1 MSHLN
6 QESGIRN
13 QESGIR
19 MEARIFADLKIAA
32 FSWAMVGP
40 LTLKFFADYGAT
52 VVRVETSLRPCV
64 TRTSAPYKDNIAG
77 INRSGYFNHF
87 SANMMSLSLNMNSP
101 QGQSVAKE
109 LVTWADVVMENFTP
123 GVMDKWG
130 LGYETLKEM
139 NPGIIMVRQ
148 NGFGIEGPYKN
159 LAAFGMILAAI
170 AGIPQYIGWPDR
182 GPLPVGVGA
191 YTDSISPRFASAAL
205 IAALD
210 YRDRTG
216 RGQLIDF
223 AQFETALYFLL
234 PGLLDAAVNDREPVR
249 NGNAV
254 AHAAPHN
261 VYPCKGKERWCT
273 IAVANDAQWR
283 ALCRSIGKTDMI
295 DDLRFDTLPHRK
307 KNEDALDSLVDAWTI
322 ERAPEEVMSILQAAG
337 VPAGIV
343 ENSSDLF
350 EDPQLRA
357 RGLFWPMEHSEIGQC
372 THLGSSMVLSKT
384 PAQAS
389 TPSPCMG
396 EHNEYVLTKILG
408 KTDEEFVELLA
419 AGVLE

>member
-1 MSHLN
+1 MN
-6 QESGIRN
+6 KRVFE
-13 QESGIR
+13 
-19 MEARIFADLKIAA
+19 DLKIVA

-64 TRTSAPYKDNIAG
+64 TRTSAPYKDNIPG

-87 SANMMSLSLNMNSP
+87 SANMMSLSLNMNTP
-101 QGQSVAKE
+101 QGLSVARD
-109 LVTWADVVMENFTP
+109 LIQWADVVMENFTP
-123 GVMDKWG
+123 SVMDKWG
-130 LGYETLKEM
+130 LGYEALTKIK
-139 NPGIIMVRQ
+139 PDIIMVRQ
-148 NGFGIEGPYKN
+148 NGFGMEGPYKN

-205 IAALD
+205 IAALE

-216 RGQLIDF
+216 KGQLIDL
-223 AQFETALYFLL
+223 AQFETALYFFL
-234 PGLLDAAVNDREPVR
+234 PGLLDAAANDREPVR

-254 AHAAPHN
+254 AYAVPHN
-261 VYPCKGKERWCT
+261 VYPCQGKERWCT
-273 IAVANDAQWR
+273 IAATNDVQWA
-283 ALCRSIGKTDMI
+283 ALCKAIGKPDLATDPQ
-295 DDLRFDTLPHRK
+295 FDTLPHRK
-307 KNEDALDSLVDAWTI
+307 ENEAELDAVIEAWTI
-322 ERAPEEVMSILQAAG
+322 DRAPEDVMTLLQAAG

-343 ENSSDLF
+343 ENAADVF

-357 RGLFWPMEHSEIGQC
+357 RGLFWPMEHSEIGMF
-372 THLGSSMVLSKT
+372 THLGSSLVLSKT

-396 EHNEYVLTKILG
+396 EHNEYVITKILG

>member
-1 MSHLN
+1 MDN
-6 QESGIRN
+6 
-13 QESGIR
+13 
-19 MEARIFADLKIAA
+19 AVFKDLKIAA

-64 TRTSAPYKDNIAG
+64 TRTSAPFKDNVAG
-77 INRSGYFNHF
+77 LNRSGYFNHF
-87 SANMMSLSLNMNSP
+87 SANMMSLSLNMHNP
-101 QGQSVAKE
+101 LGMGVAKE
-109 LVTWADVVMENFTP
+109 LISWADVVMENFTP
-123 GVMDKWG
+123 GVMDRWG
-130 LGYETLKEM
+130 LGYEALTKIK
-139 NPGIIMVRQ
+139 PDIIMVRQ

-191 YTDSISPRFASAAL
+191 YTDSISPRFAAAAL

-210 YRDRTG
+210 YRDKTG
-216 RGQLIDF
+216 KGQLIDL

-234 PGLLDAAVNDREPVR
+234 PGLLDAAVNGREPLR
-249 NGNAV
+249 NGNA
-254 AHAAPHN
+254 ADSAAPHN

-273 IAVANDAQWR
+273 IAATNASQWA
-283 ALCRSIGKTDMI
+283 ALCKTIGRA
-295 DDLRFDTLPHRK
+295 DLESDPRFDTLRHRK
-307 KNEDALDSLVDAWTI
+307 DNENELDALIEAWTI
-322 ERAPEEVMSILQAAG
+322 DRTPEEVMTVLQTAG

-343 ENSSDLF
+343 ENAADLF

-357 RGLFWPMEHSEIGQC
+357 RGLFWPMEHSEMGLF
-372 THLGSSMVLSKT
+372 THLGSSMLLSKT

-389 TPSPCMG
+389 TPSPRMG

-419 AGVLE
+419 AGALE

>member
-1 MSHLN
+1 MDKAVF
-6 QESGIRN
+6 E
-13 QESGIR
+13 
-19 MEARIFADLKIAA
+19 DLKIAA
-32 FSWAMVGP
+32 FNWAMVGP

-64 TRTSAPYKDNIAG
+64 TRTSAPFKDNVPG
-77 INRSGYFNHF
+77 LNRSGYFNHF

-101 QGQSVAKE
+101 LGLGVAKD
-109 LVTWADVVMENFTP
+109 LIAWADVVMENFTP

-130 LGYETLKEM
+130 LGYEALKEI
-139 NPGIIMVRQ
+139 NPDIIMVRQ

-191 YTDSISPRFASAAL
+191 YTDCISPRFASAAL
-205 IAALD
+205 IAALE
-210 YRDRTG
+210 YRDKTG
-216 RGQLIDF
+216 KGQLIDL
-223 AQFETALYFLL
+223 AQFETALYFLM
-234 PGLLDAAVNDREPVR
+234 PGLLDAAVNRREPAR

-254 AHAAPHN
+254 SYAAPHN
-261 VYPCKGKERWCT
+261 VYPCQGKERWCT
-273 IAVANDAQWR
+273 IAVTEDAQFA
-283 ALCRSIGKTDMI
+283 ALCKAIGRADLAS
-295 DDLRFDTLPHRK
+295 DLRFDCLQHRK
-307 KNEDALDSLVDAWTI
+307 ENEKELDALIEEWTI
-322 ERAPEEVMSILQAAG
+322 GRAPEDVMRILQAAG

-343 ENSSDLF
+343 ENSADIF

-357 RGLFWPMEHSEIGQC
+357 RGLFWPMEHNEIGLFN
-372 THLGSSMVLSKT
+372 HLGSSMVLSKT

-389 TPSPCMG
+389 KPSPCMG

>member
-1 MSHLN
+1 MDN
-6 QESGIRN
+6 
-13 QESGIR
+13 
-19 MEARIFADLKIAA
+19 AVFKDLKIVA

-64 TRTSAPYKDNIAG
+64 TRTSAPYKDNIPG

-87 SANMMSLSLNMNSP
+87 SANMMSLSLNMNTP
-101 QGQSVAKE
+101 QGLSVARD
-109 LVTWADVVMENFTP
+109 LIQWADVVMENFTP

-130 LGYETLKEM
+130 LSYEALTKIK
-139 NPGIIMVRQ
+139 PDIIMVRQ
-148 NGFGIEGPYKN
+148 NGFGMEGPYKN

-205 IAALD
+205 IAALE

-216 RGQLIDF
+216 KGQLIDL
-223 AQFETALYFLL
+223 AQFETALYFFL
-234 PGLLDAAVNDREPVR
+234 PGLLDAAANEREPVR

-254 AHAAPHN
+254 ANAAPHN
-261 VYPCKGKERWCT
+261 VYPCQGKERWCT
-273 IAVANDAQWR
+273 VAATNEAQWA
-283 ALCRSIGKTDMI
+283 ALCKAIGRP
-295 DDLRFDTLPHRK
+295 DLAVDPRFDTLPHRK
-307 KNEDALDSLVDAWTI
+307 ENENALDAAIEAWTI
-322 ERAPEEVMSILQAAG
+322 DRAPEDVMTVLQAAG

-343 ENSSDLF
+343 ENAADLF

-357 RGLFWPMEHSEIGQC
+357 RGLFWPMEHSEIGMF

-396 EHNEYVLTKILG
+396 EHNEYVITKILG

-419 AGVLE
+419 SGVLE

>member
-1 MSHLN
+1 MN
-6 QESGIRN
+6 DKV
-13 QESGIR
+13 
-19 MEARIFADLKIAA
+19 FADLKVAA
-32 FSWAMVGP
+32 FNWAMVGP
-40 LTLKFFADYGAT
+40 LTLKFLADYGAT

-64 TRTSAPYKDNIAG
+64 TRTSAPFKDNLPG

-87 SANMMSLSLNMNSP
+87 SANMMSLSLNMNTP
-101 QGQSVAKE
+101 QGLGVAKD
-109 LVTWADVVMENFTP
+109 LIAWADVVMENFTP
-123 GVMDKWG
+123 GVMDKWD
-130 LGYETLKEM
+130 LGYEELKKIK
-139 NPGIIMVRQ
+139 PGIIMVRQ

-170 AGIPQYIGWPDR
+170 AGIPNYIGWPDG
-182 GPLPVGVGA
+182 GPLPIGVGA
-191 YTDSISPRFASAAL
+191 YTDCISPRLASAAL

-210 YRDRTG
+210 YRDRT
-216 RGQLIDF
+216 RKGQLIDL

-234 PGLLDAAVNDREPVR
+234 PGLLDAAVNKREPVR

-254 AHAAPHN
+254 SYAAPHN

-273 IAVANDAQWR
+273 IAATNEAQWA
-283 ALCRSIGKTDMI
+283 ALCKTIGSPELAADP
-295 DDLRFDTLPHRK
+295 RFDTLQHRK
-307 KNEDALDSLVDAWTI
+307 KNESALDAVMEAWTI
-322 ERAPEEVMSILQAAG
+322 DRAPEEVMTVLQSAG

-343 ENSSDLF
+343 ENSADIF
-350 EDPQLRA
+350 QDPQLRT
-357 RGLFWPMEHSEIGQC
+357 RGLFWPMEHSEMGMF

-389 TPSPCMG
+389 TPSPCIG

-419 AGVLE
+419 SGALE

>member
-1 MSHLN
+1 M
-6 QESGIRN
+6 QKRVFE
-13 QESGIR
+13 
-19 MEARIFADLKIAA
+19 DLKIVA

-52 VVRVETSLRPCV
+52 VIRVETSLRPCV
-64 TRTSAPYKDNIAG
+64 TRTSAPYKDNIPG
-77 INRSGYFNHF
+77 LNRSGYFNHF

-101 QGQSVAKE
+101 LGLGVAKD
-109 LVTWADVVMENFTP
+109 LIAWADVVMENFTP

-130 LGYETLKEM
+130 LGYEALKQIK
-139 NPGIIMVRQ
+139 PDIIMVRQ

-170 AGIPQYIGWPDR
+170 AGIPNYIGWPDG
-182 GPLPVGVGA
+182 GPLPIGIGA
-191 YTDSISPRFASAAL
+191 YTDSISPRFAAAAL

-216 RGQLIDF
+216 KGQLIDL

-234 PGLLDAAVNDREPVR
+234 PGLLDAAVNDREPTR

-254 AHAAPHN
+254 AQAAPHN

-273 IAVANDAQWR
+273 IAATNDAQWV
-283 ALCRSIGKTDMI
+283 ALCNAIDKQDLATDV
-295 DDLRFDTLPHRK
+295 RFDTLPHRK
-307 KNEDALDSLVDAWTI
+307 ENEQALDSEVEAWTI
-322 ERAPEEVMSILQAAG
+322 DRSPEEVMTLLQAVG

-343 ENSSDLF
+343 ANASDVF
-350 EDPQLRA
+350 KDPQLRE
-357 RGLFWPMEHSEIGQC
+357 RGLFWPMEHNEMGMF
-372 THLGSSMVLSKT
+372 THLGSSMVLSET

-396 EHNEYVLTKILG
+396 EHNEFVITKILG
-408 KTDEEFVELLA
+408 KSDEEFVELLV

>member
-1 MSHLN
+1 MNKQVFS
-6 QESGIRN
+6 
-13 QESGIR
+13 
-19 MEARIFADLKIAA
+19 DLKIAA
-32 FSWAMVGP
+32 FNWAMVGP

-64 TRTSAPYKDNIAG
+64 TRTSAPFKDNIAG

-87 SANMMSLSLNMNSP
+87 SANMMSLSLNMNTP
-101 QGQSVAKE
+101 QGLSVARD
-109 LVTWADVVMENFTP
+109 LVAWADVVTENFTP

-130 LGYETLKEM
+130 LGYEALTKIK
-139 NPGIIMVRQ
+139 PDIIMLRQ
-148 NGFGIEGPYKN
+148 NGFGTEGPYKN

-170 AGIPQYIGWPDR
+170 AGIPNYIGWPDR

-216 RGQLIDF
+216 KGQLIDL
-223 AQFETALYFLL
+223 AQFETALYFFL

-261 VYPCKGKERWCT
+261 VYRCKGVERWC
-273 IAVANDAQWR
+273 AVAAITDDQWS
-283 ALCRSIGKTDMI
+283 ALCSAVGRPELQTDPRFVTLARRKENENAL
-295 DDLRFDTLPHRK
+295 DDLI
-307 KNEDALDSLVDAWTI
+307 ESWTI
-322 ERAPEEVMSILQAAG
+322 DRPPEDVMAALQAAG

-343 ENSSDLF
+343 ENAADVF
-350 EDPQLRA
+350 EDPQLRS
-357 RGLFWPMEHSEIGQC
+357 RGLFWPIEHDEMGTF

-384 PAQAS
+384 PAQAAA
-389 TPSPCMG
+389 PSPCIG
-396 EHNEYVLTKILG
+396 EHNEYVLTKVLG
-408 KTDEEFVELLA
+408 KSDEEFVELLA
-419 AGVLE
+419 AGALE

>member
-1 MSHLN
+1 
-6 QESGIRN
+6 
-13 QESGIR
+13 
-19 MEARIFADLKIAA
+19 
-32 FSWAMVGP
+32 MVGP

-64 TRTSAPYKDNIAG
+64 TRTSAPFKDNIAG
-77 INRSGYFNHF
+77 LNRSGYFNHF

-101 QGQSVAKE
+101 LGLGVAKD
-109 LVTWADVVMENFTP
+109 LISWADVVMENFTP

-130 LGYETLKEM
+130 LGYEALRTIK
-139 NPGIIMVRQ
+139 PDIIMVRQ

-170 AGIPQYIGWPDR
+170 AGIPNYIGWPDR
-182 GPLPVGVGA
+182 GPLPIGVGA
-191 YTDSISPRFASAAL
+191 YTDCISPRFASAAL

-216 RGQLIDF
+216 KGQLIDL

-234 PGLLDAAVNDREPVR
+234 PGLLDAAVNKREPVR

-254 AHAAPHN
+254 PYAAPHN
-261 VYPCKGKERWCT
+261 VYPCRGEERWCT
-273 IAVANDAQWR
+273 IAVVNEGQWT
-283 ALCRSIGKTDMI
+283 ALCRTIGKP
-295 DDLRFDTLPHRK
+295 DLASNPKFDSLQHRK
-307 KNEDALDSLVDAWTI
+307 ENESELDAIIQAWTI
-322 ERAPEEVMSILQAAG
+322 LRPPEEVMRTLQASG
-337 VPAGIV
+337 IPAGIV
-343 ENSSDLF
+343 ENAEDIYQ
-350 EDPQLRA
+350 DPQLRE
-357 RGLFWPMEHSEIGQC
+357 RGLFWPMEHSEMGMF
-372 THLGSSMVLSKT
+372 THLGSSMVLSET

-419 AGVLE
+419 TGAIE

>member
-1 MSHLN
+1 MN
-6 QESGIRN
+6 KPVFE
-13 QESGIR
+13 
-19 MEARIFADLKIAA
+19 DLKIAA

-64 TRTSAPYKDNIAG
+64 TRTSAPYKDNIPG

-87 SANMMSLSLNMNSP
+87 SANMMSLSLNMNTP
-101 QGQSVAKE
+101 QGLSVARE
-109 LVTWADVVMENFTP
+109 LIQWADVVMENFTP

-130 LGYETLKEM
+130 LGYEALTKI
-139 NPGIIMVRQ
+139 NPDIIMVRQ
-148 NGFGIEGPYKN
+148 NGFGMEGPYKN

-205 IAALD
+205 IAALE

-216 RGQLIDF
+216 KGQLIDL
-223 AQFETALYFLL
+223 AQFETALYFFL
-234 PGLLDAAVNDREPVR
+234 PGLLDAAANDREPVR

-254 AHAAPHN
+254 AYAAPHN

-273 IAVANDAQWR
+273 IAVANDAQWA
-283 ALCRSIGKTDMI
+283 ALCKAIGKP
-295 DDLRFDTLPHRK
+295 DLAADPRFDTLQHRK
-307 KNEDALDSLVDAWTI
+307 ENESVVDAVIEAWTI
-322 ERAPEEVMSILQAAG
+322 DQAPEVVMAVLQAAG

-343 ENSSDLF
+343 ENAADIF

-357 RGLFWPMEHSEIGQC
+357 RGLFWPMEHSEIGMF

-396 EHNEYVLTKILG
+396 EHNEYVITKILG
-408 KTDEEFVELLA
+408 KTDEEFIELLA